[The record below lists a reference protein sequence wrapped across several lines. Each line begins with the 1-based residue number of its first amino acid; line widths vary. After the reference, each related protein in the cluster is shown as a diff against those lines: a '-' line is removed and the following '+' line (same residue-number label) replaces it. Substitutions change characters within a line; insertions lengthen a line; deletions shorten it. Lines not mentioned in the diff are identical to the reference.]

1 MEDAACRSAEGRETT
16 RDGDGEGELADL
28 ILDFVF
34 WGLGG
39 FGGLI
44 GRYRV
49 FFVVFKFFWVGFL
62 GKGSE
67 KK

>member
-1 MEDAACRSAEGRETT
+1 MEGAGCRSADPGQTT
-16 RDGDGEGELADL
+16 NDGDGEGELADL
-28 ILDFVF
+28 GFGFLFF
-34 WGLGG
+34 GG
-39 FGGLI
+39 FGGSI